1 MENLLSIRHL
11 KKYYAAHKAVDDVS
25 FQIDRGDIFGLLGP
39 NGAGKTTLLRM
50 ITGILLPDEGDI
62 LLGGAPFDPARDV
75 NRIGYMPEER
85 GLYKKMAVG
94 EQLLYLGRLKGMSYA
109 DARGKAKLWMKRFDL
124 EGWWTKKVGDLS
136 KGMQQ
141 KVQFVSTILHSPSLL
156 ILDEPFSGL
165 DPINA
170 NLIRS
175 FIFEVARAGTTVIFS
190 THRMEQVEEIC
201 RHIVLVNRGK
211 KILDGSVEAIKSDF
225 KKNMFR
231 LTLRDAPGVEIPEV
245 PGSFRI
251 EEAAGRVLKIR
262 LEEGRSTHE
271 VLNHFMGHGAE
282 ITGFQEILPSLN
294 EVFIELVSGDGSP
307 KIHDHA

>member
-1 MENLLSIRHL
+1 
-11 KKYYAAHKAVDDVS
+11 
-25 FQIDRGDIFGLLGP
+25 
-39 NGAGKTTLLRM
+39 
-50 ITGILLPDEGDI
+50 
-62 LLGGAPFDPARDV
+62 V

-109 DARGKAKLWMKRFDL
+109 DARGKARLWMKRFDL

-141 KVQFVSTILHSPSLL
+141 KVQFISTILHSPSLL

-231 LTLRDAPGVEIPEV
+231 LTLREVPGMDIPDV

-251 EEAAGRVLKIR
+251 EEASGRTLKIR
-262 LEEGRSTHE
+262 LEDGHSANE
-271 VLNHFMGHGAE
+271 VLNHVMGYGAE
-282 ITGFQEILPSLN
+282 IAGFQEILPSLN

>member
-1 MENLLSIRHL
+1 MENLLTIRHL

-124 EGWWTKKVGDLS
+124 EGMTDSILQARTSVYQRSLYSRLS
-136 KGMQQ
+136 RSMEA
-141 KVQFVSTILHSPSLL
+141 FTVSPCL
-156 ILDEPFSGL
+156 
-165 DPINA
+165 
-170 NLIRS
+170 
-175 FIFEVARAGTTVIFS
+175 
-190 THRMEQVEEIC
+190 
-201 RHIVLVNRGK
+201 
-211 KILDGSVEAIKSDF
+211 
-225 KKNMFR
+225 R
-231 LTLRDAPGVEIPEV
+231 LFT
-245 PGSFRI
+245 
-251 EEAAGRVLKIR
+251 
-262 LEEGRSTHE
+262 
-271 VLNHFMGHGAE
+271 
-282 ITGFQEILPSLN
+282 
-294 EVFIELVSGDGSP
+294 
-307 KIHDHA
+307 